1 LTGSARGILIAFGL
15 LVAVT
20 GCADPRP
27 TSTAPASASP
37 SVDATDSEPSNIAS
51 SSPIEPSEPPHAAS
65 FAPTGVQPD
74 PSLLDLVPA
83 TEAHATLT
91 YDPQVTADVAADPDL
106 VGNISYL
113 AIGLGRPV
121 GADVNDPNFA
131 IVNVARPR
139 DENAVNDAWFRDWRD
154 SYDEPACAQAGGV
167 ARHSQTEIAGVT
179 VFTAACTNGAF
190 TYHAL
195 IADRG
200 IVLSITSVGPANLG
214 RTIVEHLH
222 R

>member
-1 LTGSARGILIAFGL
+1 M
-15 LVAVT
+15 
-20 GCADPRP
+20 
-27 TSTAPASASP
+27 
-37 SVDATDSEPSNIAS
+37 
-51 SSPIEPSEPPHAAS
+51 AS
-65 FAPTGVQPD
+65 FPPTGVQPD

-83 TEAHATLT
+83 TEANATLT
-91 YDPQVTADVAADPDL
+91 YDPQVTAEVAADPEL
-106 VGNISYL
+106 VKNISYL
-113 AIGLGRPV
+113 AIGLARPV
-121 GADVNDPNFA
+121 GADANDPDFA

-139 DENAVNDAWFRDWRD
+139 DENAVNDDWFRDWRD

-167 ARHSQTEIAGVT
+167 ARHSQTEVAGVT
-179 VFTAACTNGAF
+179 VFTAACANGAF

>member
-1 LTGSARGILIAFGL
+1 MTGSTRRFLIAFGL
-15 LVAVT
+15 VVTVA
-20 GCADPRP
+20 GCAGPRP
-27 TSTAPASASP
+27 PSPGPASASP
-37 SVDATDSEPSNIAS
+37 SVEATHALPSNPAS
-51 SSPIEPSEPPHAAS
+51 PSRIERSGPPLAAS

-83 TEAHATLT
+83 TEANATLT
-91 YDPQVTADVAADPDL
+91 YDPQVTAEVATDPEL
-106 VGNISYL
+106 VKNISYL
-113 AIGLGRPV
+113 AIGLARPV
-121 GADVNDPNFA
+121 GADVSDPDFA

-139 DENAVNDAWFRDWRD
+139 DENAVNDDWFRDWRD

-167 ARHSQTEIAGVT
+167 ARHSQTEVGGVT
-179 VFTAACTNGAF
+179 VFTTGCANGAF

-200 IVLSITSVGPANLG
+200 IVLSITSVGPADLG